1 MSPNWVPPLS
11 RLRASEDSPPL
22 LLLLPVSC
30 EEVDDGGVGVV
41 AAAAA
46 ADAANAS
53 PEAAKLP
60 AEPAE
65 KLLVVCSVDF
75 CTTPESS
82 DGRRMHSDLEE
93 AAAACIASRCN
104 RFFIFRLK
112 LFFSLMGLAR
122 HSFLMIGVRG
132 TVLGL
137 YTFLTMFSSVVSS
150 VVWNVTDFF
159 FGFGGCS
166 DAAAAGVS
174 EVLGSGVALSLVTE
188 ELVMAVVLLL
198 GED

>member
-1 MSPNWVPPLS
+1 MNRLSPNWVPPLS
-11 RLRASEDSPPL
+11 RLRASEDSPL
-22 LLLLPVSC
+22 LAVSC
-30 EEVDDGGVGVV
+30 EDADTDDGVDAVD
-41 AAAAA
+41 AAAAR
-46 ADAANAS
+46 AS

-60 AEPAE
+60 VEPAE

-75 CTTPESS
+75 CTTPESR

-112 LFFSLMGLAR
+112 LFFNLMGLAR

-137 YTFLTMFSSVVSS
+137 YTFLTIFSSVVSN
-150 VVWNVTDFF
+150 VV
-159 FGFGGCS
+159 
-166 DAAAAGVS
+166 
-174 EVLGSGVALSLVTE
+174 
-188 ELVMAVVLLL
+188 
-198 GED
+198 